1 MYLPRGRRRLIA
13 GSVALAM
20 LAAGCS
26 ADNEDSPTDPSEDG
40 AFQITESLPPASG
53 PVESVT
59 WTVSSEPDQ
68 LDPAR
73 RARNIPSETV
83 RAAICESLWRIT
95 PDRKLEPALA
105 VSVDSP
111 DPTTFVYQLREGV
124 RFNDGT
130 EMTADDVVAS
140 LSRHLDP
147 EVGSVV
153 ADAFK
158 NVESI
163 EATGPLEVT
172 VTLSEPDH
180 LFNQQMAG
188 EAGRVESAAF
198 LDEAGADYGSPDF
211 GLNCTGPFKFEHWEV
226 GNSITLVRNDDYWD
240 DDNPPLA
247 EKFTFI
253 FPTDGSARI
262 NALVAGEIDG
272 GYNVPEGA
280 SRTLLAADSGNLYFG
295 PGTQAYSMIA
305 NQSGVLGDVRVRRA
319 ISLALDR
326 QGTITAGF
334 DGFGSVA
341 RVPIGQ
347 YAWAALGLDRAEEIY
362 QSLPDTAV
370 RDVEQAR
377 ELIAEAGVEGSEIVI
392 AYTPQVPQMV
402 ALANATYAAVEEI
415 GLVPVMLE
423 MERPDFSR
431 LTASPTAKDEAGVD
445 LWPIALRQP
454 LADPLETF
462 SIWHT
467 DSVYNHGDYSNPG
480 YDALVEQALAEP
492 DDQARAE
499 LTVEMAEIIAE
510 DLPWIPIS
518 VTAYTLFLNNRLAGA
533 PATIEGLGP
542 WAGRI
547 GTA

>member
-1 MYLPRGRRRLIA
+1 
-13 GSVALAM
+13 
-20 LAAGCS
+20 
-26 ADNEDSPTDPSEDG
+26 
-40 AFQITESLPPASG
+40 
-53 PVESVT
+53 
-59 WTVSSEPDQ
+59 
-68 LDPAR
+68 
-73 RARNIPSETV
+73 
-83 RAAICESLWRIT
+83 
-95 PDRKLEPALA
+95 
-105 VSVDSP
+105 
-111 DPTTFVYQLREGV
+111 
-124 RFNDGT
+124 
-130 EMTADDVVAS
+130 
-140 LSRHLDP
+140 
-147 EVGSVV
+147 
-153 ADAFK
+153 
-158 NVESI
+158 
-163 EATGPLEVT
+163 
-172 VTLSEPDH
+172 
-180 LFNQQMAG
+180 MAG

-198 LDEAGADYGSPDF
+198 LH
-211 GLNCTGPFKFEHWEV
+211 GPAPTTAPGFRAQLHARLFEHWEV
-226 GNSITLVRNDDYWD
+226 GNSITLVGTTTGTMTA
-240 DDNPPLA
+240 LA
-247 EKFTFI
+247 ERFTFI

-467 DSVYNHGDYSNPG
+467 DSVYNHGDYSTVTT
-480 YDALVEQALAEP
+480 LVEQALVSRTTR
-492 DDQARAE
+492 RA
-499 LTVEMAEIIAE
+499 VYGRWRRSSQ
-510 DLPWIPIS
+510 DLPDSIS
-518 VTAYTLFLNNRLAGA
+518 
-533 PATIEGLGP
+533 
-542 WAGRI
+542 
-547 GTA
+547 

>member
-1 MYLPRGRRRLIA
+1 MYLPKGRRRLIA

-172 VTLSEPDH
+172 VTLSKPDY

-198 LDEAGADYGSPDF
+198 LHEAGADYGSPDF

-247 EKFTFI
+247 ERFTFI

-305 NQSGVLGDVRVRRA
+305 NQSGILGDIRVRRA

-326 QGTITAGF
+326 QGAITAGF

-347 YAWAALGLDRAEEIY
+347 YGLGGAGPGPGRGDLPVAAGHR
-362 QSLPDTAV
+362 
-370 RDVEQAR
+370 
-377 ELIAEAGVEGSEIVI
+377 GSGCG
-392 AYTPQVPQMV
+392 T
-402 ALANATYAAVEEI
+402 
-415 GLVPVMLE
+415 G
-423 MERPDFSR
+423 
-431 LTASPTAKDEAGVD
+431 AGVD
-445 LWPIALRQP
+445 RRGRRGGIRDRDRVHAAGTADGRARERDLRRGGGDRSGAGDAGDGATGLQPSHRQP
-454 LADPLETF
+454 NREGRSRRGPVAD
-462 SIWHT
+462 
-467 DSVYNHGDYSNPG
+467 
-480 YDALVEQALAEP
+480 
-492 DDQARAE
+492 R
-499 LTVEMAEIIAE
+499 
-510 DLPWIPIS
+510 
-518 VTAYTLFLNNRLAGA
+518 A
-533 PATIEGLGP
+533 PAAARGP
-542 WAGRI
+542 AGDVLHLAHGQRLQPR
-547 GTA
+547 